1 MLCSL
6 FLLPNKALYL
16 KRTYKSATQRVS
28 NNKLKMSAAAK
39 DSRRYADAE
48 GYYTLLVTAT
58 CLCSNSS
65 ETSNT
70 LRGPRGEPAS
80 KAQRLVF

>member
-6 FLLPNKALYL
+6 SRLPQKALYL
-16 KRTYKSATQRVS
+16 KRTDKSATQRVAD
-28 NNKLKMSAAAK
+28 NKLKKSVAAK

-48 GYYTLLVTAT
+48 GYYTLRVTAT